1 MQAWQT
7 RPYSRL
13 EHAAPGP
20 TPQIPAARIFDTAA
34 QALVPAGPAS
44 GTARMYVCGITPYDA
59 THIGHANTYVA
70 FDLLNRVWRDA
81 GLDVHYVQNITDV
94 DDPLL
99 ERATATGVDWT
110 ELAHSQIDL
119 FREDMTALNVLPP
132 QDYLGAVESIP
143 MITELIAE
151 LQAGSAAYAV
161 DDPDYPDLYF
171 PQAADP
177 AFGSVSHLAEPEALA
192 LFAER
197 GGDPDR
203 PGKKQPLDSLLWRLE
218 RPGEPAWASPFGNG
232 RPGWHVECTAIA
244 LRTLGT
250 AFDVQG
256 GGSDLIFP
264 HHEMSAA
271 HGRVATG
278 QEFARAY
285 VHSGMVGLDGEKMS
299 KSKGN
304 LVFVSRLRA
313 DGVDPMAI
321 RLLLLGHH
329 YREDWTYTDADLD
342 AATNRLALWRQATTL
357 DAALDAGPVIAD
369 VRAALAN
376 DLDAPAAL
384 AAVDTWAA
392 ASLAIDGDDG
402 TAPALV
408 ARATDA
414 LLGVALD

>member
-13 EHAAPGP
+13 DDPGAGA
-20 TPQIPAARIFDTAA
+20 TARIFDTAT
-34 QALVPAGPAS
+34 QSLVPAGPSS
-44 GTARMYVCGITPYDA
+44 GTAKMYVCGITPYDA
-59 THIGHANTYVA
+59 THVGHANTYVA
-70 FDLLNRVWRDA
+70 FDLLHRLWLDA

-119 FREDMTALNVLPP
+119 FREDMAALNVLPP
-132 QDYLGAVESIP
+132 RDYLGAVEAIP

-151 LQAGSAAYAV
+151 LQERSATYAV
-161 DDPDYPDLYF
+161 DDEEYPDLYF

-177 AFGSVSHLAEPEALA
+177 SFGSVSHLSEAEASA

-197 GGDPDR
+197 GGDPGR

-218 RPGEPAWASPFGNG
+218 RPDEPSWPSPFGLG

-244 LRTLGT
+244 LNTLGPD
-250 AFDVQG
+250 FDVQG

-264 HHEMSAA
+264 HHEMSAS

-278 QEFARAY
+278 EDFARAY
-285 VHSGMVGLDGEKMS
+285 VHSGMVSLDGEKMS
-299 KSKGN
+299 KSRGN
-304 LVFVSRLRA
+304 LVFVSKLRGA
-313 DGVDPMAI
+313 GVDPMAI
-321 RLLLLGHH
+321 RLLLLAHH
-329 YREDWTYTDADLD
+329 YRDDWAYTDADLD
-342 AATNRLALWRQATTL
+342 AAAERLAIWRQAASL
-357 DAALDAGPVIAD
+357 DAALDAGPVVAA
-369 VRAALAN
+369 VRAALAD

-384 AAVDTWAA
+384 AAIDAWAG

-402 TAPALV
+402 IAPGLV
-408 ARATDA
+408 ARAADA
-414 LLGVALD
+414 LLGVAL